1 MQQILKIPNNI
12 KKFLQDSLESLMQPT
27 DAGKI
32 NSEFVQLE
40 NENQEPGAPQ
50 KIKSPPVS
58 FDHILTEHI
67 QFGKYQYMASLII
80 CNGGFFL
87 GFYWFCSF

>member
-1 MQQILKIPNNI
+1 MQKILKIPKNI

-50 KIKSPPVS
+50 KIKSVPVS

-67 QFGKYQYMASLII
+67 QFGKYQYVASVII
-80 CNGGFFL
+80 CILFF
-87 GFYWFCSF
+87 GIFCCF